1 MEHPPPGTPSP
12 LPGALRA
19 WYVML
24 SYGASIWVT
33 SRAAVAKRVVPSD
46 TCQAGTKSTRQGGGA
61 GPEVYATNCTVNR
74 TTRLRTPSPIRD
86 SGAILPGR
94 MDTPKNLI
102 AETCVVGRIVALAVV
117 RPRAHS
123 NMRWWCESYLRRCTA
138 VSVVLSVARAGLGS
152 EGSNRSAGLVR

>member
-1 MEHPPPGTPSP
+1 MEHPPPGAPSP
-12 LPGALRA
+12 LPCAIRA
-19 WYVML
+19 WYLML

-74 TTRLRTPSPIRD
+74 TTRLRPPSPIRD

-94 MDTPKNLI
+94 MDIPKNVI
-102 AETCVVGRIVALAVV
+102 AETCVVGGIVALAVA
-117 RPRAHS
+117 RPRPTATCDGGTNRTLGGVPQFRS
-123 NMRWWCESYLRRCTA
+123 CSRSPASASDRRE
-138 VSVVLSVARAGLGS
+138 RIDQR
-152 EGSNRSAGLVR
+152 N